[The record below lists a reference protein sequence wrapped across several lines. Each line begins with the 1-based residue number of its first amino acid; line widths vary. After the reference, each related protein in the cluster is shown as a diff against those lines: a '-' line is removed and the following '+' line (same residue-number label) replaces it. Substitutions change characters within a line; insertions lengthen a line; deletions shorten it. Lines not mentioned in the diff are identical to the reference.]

1 MLKKFVS
8 GLLTVSLTLAFV
20 GVADAASVSQLQ
32 KQSSAFKNQ
41 ISSVQSQINSTKQQK
56 ASTQS
61 EIQELDRQLASVQ
74 AEITQLNTKIQE
86 TTANLNKSQKE
97 LKEAIATREAHYNT
111 LKKRIRVMYEY
122 GNSGYLE
129 ALLSSDNFSD
139 FITRLE
145 YTNKLVEYDN
155 KVLKDYTHSE
165 EVIATNVK
173 TIAKDKKQIE
183 DMKAE
188 QAKKQQIL
196 DNNIA
201 RKNQIVKQLDSN
213 QSTYEAQIA
222 DLQQQ
227 DANVQALI
235 QKAEAEA
242 KAREAAAAKAKAD
255 AAAKAKAAQAKAAQA
270 AKAKSSSSSST
281 KSSTKSRSSSYNT
294 GSSNTSGGSSSATV
308 YSSNGKH
315 YQYPIPAYNGY
326 KPNSGYGYRSSPIAG
341 GTEFHTGVDLK
352 ATLNTDVIAAESGTV
367 IYAGWRGGYGKCVI
381 IDHGGGY
388 STLYAHNN
396 VLKVSVG
403 QSVQRGQVIAGAGTT
418 GYSTGVHSHFEVR
431 INGQHTNPTGYIY

>member
-1 MLKKFVS
+1 MLKKLVS
-8 GLLTVSLTLAFV
+8 GLLTVSLTLAFI

-32 KQSSAFKNQ
+32 KQSSAFKNK
-41 ISSVQSQINSTKQQK
+41 ISSVQSRINSTKQQK

-86 TTANLNKSQKE
+86 TTANLNKSQQE

-242 KAREAAAAKAKAD
+242 KARKAAAAKAKAD
-255 AAAKAKAAQAKAAQA
+255 AAAKAKAAAQA
-270 AKAKSSSSSST
+270 AKAKSSSSSRT
-281 KSSTKSRSSSYNT
+281 KSSTRSKSSSYNT

-403 QSVQRGQVIAGAGTT
+403 QTVQRGQVIAGAGTT

>member
-1 MLKKFVS
+1 MLKKLVS

-32 KQSSAFKNQ
+32 KQSSAFKNK
-41 ISSVQSQINSTKQQK
+41 ISSVQSQINSTIQQK

-86 TTANLNKSQKE
+86 TTANLNKSQQE

-235 QKAEAEA
+235 QNAEAEA

-255 AAAKAKAAQAKAAQA
+255 AAAKAKAAAQA
-270 AKAKSSSSSST
+270 AKAKSSSSSRT
-281 KSSTKSRSSSYNT
+281 KSSTRSKSSSYNT

-403 QSVQRGQVIAGAGTT
+403 QTVQRGQVIAGAGTT

>member
-41 ISSVQSQINSTKQQK
+41 ISSVQNQINSTKQQK
-56 ASTQS
+56 ASTES

-86 TTANLNKSQKE
+86 TTANLNKSQQE

-255 AAAKAKAAQAKAAQA
+255 AAAKAAQA

-281 KSSTKSRSSSYNT
+281 KSSTKSKSSSYNT

>member
-1 MLKKFVS
+1 MLKKLVS
-8 GLLTVSLTLAFV
+8 GLLTVSLTLAFI

-32 KQSSAFKNQ
+32 KQSSAFKNK

-86 TTANLNKSQKE
+86 TTANLNKSQQE

-235 QKAEAEA
+235 QKAEA

-255 AAAKAKAAQAKAAQA
+255 AAAKAKAAAQA
-270 AKAKSSSSSST
+270 AKAKSSSSSRT
-281 KSSTKSRSSSYNT
+281 KSSTRSKSSRYNT
-294 GSSNTSGGSSSATV
+294 GSSNTFGGSSSATV

-403 QSVQRGQVIAGAGTT
+403 QTVQRGQVIAGAGTT

>member
-1 MLKKFVS
+1 MLKKLVS
-8 GLLTVSLTLAFV
+8 GLLTVSLTLAFI

-32 KQSSAFKNQ
+32 KQSSAFKNK

-86 TTANLNKSQKE
+86 TTANLNKSQQE
-97 LKEAIATREAHYNT
+97 LKEAIATREAHYTT
-111 LKKRIRVMYEY
+111 LKKRIRVMSEY

-255 AAAKAKAAQAKAAQA
+255 AAAKAKAAAQA
-270 AKAKSSSSSST
+270 AKAKSSSSSRT
-281 KSSTKSRSSSYNT
+281 KSSTRSKSSSYNT

-403 QSVQRGQVIAGAGTT
+403 QTVQRGQVIAGAGTT

>member
-86 TTANLNKSQKE
+86 TTANLNKSQQE

-255 AAAKAKAAQAKAAQA
+255 AAAKAKAAQA

-388 STLYAHNN
+388 STLYSHNN

>member
-1 MLKKFVS
+1 MLKKFVW

-86 TTANLNKSQKE
+86 TTANLNKSQQE

-255 AAAKAKAAQAKAAQA
+255 AAAKAKAAQA

>member
-1 MLKKFVS
+1 MLKKLVS

-32 KQSSAFKNQ
+32 KQSSAFKNK
-41 ISSVQSQINSTKQQK
+41 ISSVQSQINSTKQHK

-86 TTANLNKSQKE
+86 TTANLNKSQQE

-255 AAAKAKAAQAKAAQA
+255 AAAKAKAAAQA
-270 AKAKSSSSSST
+270 AKAKSSSSSRT
-281 KSSTKSRSSSYNT
+281 KSSTRSKSSSYNT

-403 QSVQRGQVIAGAGTT
+403 QTVQRGQVIAGAGTT

>member
-1 MLKKFVS
+1 MLKKLVS

-32 KQSSAFKNQ
+32 KQSSAFKNK

-86 TTANLNKSQKE
+86 TTANLNKSQQE

-255 AAAKAKAAQAKAAQA
+255 AAAKAKAAAQA
-270 AKAKSSSSSST
+270 AKTKSSSSSST
-281 KSSTKSRSSSYNT
+281 KSSTRSKSSSYNT

-403 QSVQRGQVIAGAGTT
+403 QTVQRGQVIAGAGTT

>member
-1 MLKKFVS
+1 
-8 GLLTVSLTLAFV
+8 
-20 GVADAASVSQLQ
+20 
-32 KQSSAFKNQ
+32 
-41 ISSVQSQINSTKQQK
+41 
-56 ASTQS
+56 
-61 EIQELDRQLASVQ
+61 
-74 AEITQLNTKIQE
+74 
-86 TTANLNKSQKE
+86 
-97 LKEAIATREAHYNT
+97 
-111 LKKRIRVMYEY
+111 MYEY

-255 AAAKAKAAQAKAAQA
+255 AAAKAKAAAQA
-270 AKAKSSSSSST
+270 AKAKSSSSSRT
-281 KSSTKSRSSSYNT
+281 KSSTRSKSSSYNT

-403 QSVQRGQVIAGAGTT
+403 QTVQRGQVIAGAGTT
-418 GYSTGVHSHFEVR
+418 GYSTGVPSHFEVR

>member
-1 MLKKFVS
+1 MLKKLVS

-32 KQSSAFKNQ
+32 KQSSAFKNK

-86 TTANLNKSQKE
+86 TTANLNKSQQE

-213 QSTYEAQIA
+213 QSTYEAQFA

-255 AAAKAKAAQAKAAQA
+255 AAAKAKAAAQA
-270 AKAKSSSSSST
+270 AKAKSSSSSRT
-281 KSSTKSRSSSYNT
+281 KSSTRSKSSSYNT

-403 QSVQRGQVIAGAGTT
+403 QTVQRGQVIAGAGTT

>member
-86 TTANLNKSQKE
+86 TTANLNKSQQE

-122 GNSGYLE
+122 CNSGYLE

-255 AAAKAKAAQAKAAQA
+255 AAAKAKAAQA

>member
-86 TTANLNKSQKE
+86 TTANLNKSQQE

-255 AAAKAKAAQAKAAQA
+255 AAAKAKAAQA

>member
-1 MLKKFVS
+1 MLKKLVS

-32 KQSSAFKNQ
+32 KQSSAFKNK

-86 TTANLNKSQKE
+86 TTANLNKSQQE

-213 QSTYEAQIA
+213 HSTYEAQIA

-255 AAAKAKAAQAKAAQA
+255 AAAKAKAAAQA
-270 AKAKSSSSSST
+270 AKAKSSSSSRT
-281 KSSTKSRSSSYNT
+281 KSSTRSKSSSYNT

-341 GTEFHTGVDLK
+341 GTEFPTGVDLK

-403 QSVQRGQVIAGAGTT
+403 QTVQRGQVIAGAGTT

>member
-86 TTANLNKSQKE
+86 TTANLNKSQQE

-173 TIAKDKKQIE
+173 TIAKDKKQID

-255 AAAKAKAAQAKAAQA
+255 AAAKAKAAQA

>member
-1 MLKKFVS
+1 MLKKLVS
-8 GLLTVSLTLAFV
+8 GLLTVSLTLAFI

-32 KQSSAFKNQ
+32 KQSSAFKNK

-86 TTANLNKSQKE
+86 TTANLNKSQQE

-145 YTNKLVEYDN
+145 Y
-155 KVLKDYTHSE
+155 SE

-255 AAAKAKAAQAKAAQA
+255 AAAKAKAAAQA
-270 AKAKSSSSSST
+270 AKAKSSSSSRT
-281 KSSTKSRSSSYNT
+281 KSSTRSKSSRYNT

-403 QSVQRGQVIAGAGTT
+403 QTVQRGQVIAGAGTT

>member
-1 MLKKFVS
+1 MLKKLVS

-32 KQSSAFKNQ
+32 KQSSAFKNK

-86 TTANLNKSQKE
+86 TTANLNKSQQE

-255 AAAKAKAAQAKAAQA
+255 AAAKAKAAAQA
-270 AKAKSSSSSST
+270 AKAKSSSSSRK
-281 KSSTKSRSSSYNT
+281 KSSTRSKSSSYNT

-403 QSVQRGQVIAGAGTT
+403 QTVQRGQVIAGAGTT

>member
-1 MLKKFVS
+1 MLKKLVS

-32 KQSSAFKNQ
+32 KQSSAFKNK

-86 TTANLNKSQKE
+86 TTANLNKSQQE

-255 AAAKAKAAQAKAAQA
+255 AAAKAKAAAQA
-270 AKAKSSSSSST
+270 AKAKSSSSSRT
-281 KSSTKSRSSSYNT
+281 KSSTRSKSSSYNT

>member
-1 MLKKFVS
+1 MLKKLVS
-8 GLLTVSLTLAFV
+8 GLLTVSLTLAFI

-32 KQSSAFKNQ
+32 KQSSAFKNK
-41 ISSVQSQINSTKQQK
+41 ISSVQSRINSTKQQK

-86 TTANLNKSQKE
+86 TTANLNKSQQE

-255 AAAKAKAAQAKAAQA
+255 AAAKAKAAAQA
-270 AKAKSSSSSST
+270 AKAKSSSSSRT
-281 KSSTKSRSSSYNT
+281 KSSTRSKSSSYNT

-403 QSVQRGQVIAGAGTT
+403 QTVQRGQVIAGAGTT

>member
-1 MLKKFVS
+1 MLKKLVS

-20 GVADAASVSQLQ
+20 GVANAASVSQLQ
-32 KQSSAFKNQ
+32 KQSSAFKNK

-86 TTANLNKSQKE
+86 TTANLNKSQQE

-255 AAAKAKAAQAKAAQA
+255 AAAKAKAAAQA
-270 AKAKSSSSSST
+270 AKAKSSSSSRT
-281 KSSTKSRSSSYNT
+281 KSSTRSKSSSYNT

-403 QSVQRGQVIAGAGTT
+403 QTVQRGQVIAGAGTT

>member
-1 MLKKFVS
+1 M
-8 GLLTVSLTLAFV
+8 TVSLTLAFV

-86 TTANLNKSQKE
+86 TTANLNKSQQE

-255 AAAKAKAAQAKAAQA
+255 AAAKAKAAQA

>member
-86 TTANLNKSQKE
+86 TTANLNKSQQE

-255 AAAKAKAAQAKAAQA
+255 AAAKAKAAQA

-367 IYAGWRGGYGKCVI
+367 IYAGWRGGYGKC
-381 IDHGGGY
+381 GY

>member
-86 TTANLNKSQKE
+86 TTANLNKSQQE

-255 AAAKAKAAQAKAAQA
+255 AAAKAKAAQA
-270 AKAKSSSSSST
+270 AKAKSSSSPST

>member
-86 TTANLNKSQKE
+86 TTANLNKSQQE

-227 DANVQALI
+227 DANVHALI

-255 AAAKAKAAQAKAAQA
+255 AAAKAKAAQA

>member
-1 MLKKFVS
+1 MLKKLVS

-32 KQSSAFKNQ
+32 KQSSAFKNK

-86 TTANLNKSQKE
+86 TTANLNKSQQE
-97 LKEAIATREAHYNT
+97 LKEAIATREAHHNT

-242 KAREAAAAKAKAD
+242 KARKAAAAKAKAD
-255 AAAKAKAAQAKAAQA
+255 AAAKAKAAAQA
-270 AKAKSSSSSST
+270 AKAKSSSSSRT
-281 KSSTKSRSSSYNT
+281 KSSTRSKSSSYNT

-403 QSVQRGQVIAGAGTT
+403 QTVQRGQVIAGAGTT

>member
-86 TTANLNKSQKE
+86 TTANLNKSQQE

-255 AAAKAKAAQAKAAQA
+255 AAAKARAAQA

>member
-1 MLKKFVS
+1 MLKKLVS

-32 KQSSAFKNQ
+32 KQSSAFKNK

-86 TTANLNKSQKE
+86 TTANLNKSQQE

-155 KVLKDYTHSE
+155 NVLKDYTHSE

-255 AAAKAKAAQAKAAQA
+255 AAAKAKAAAQA
-270 AKAKSSSSSST
+270 AKAKSSSSSRT
-281 KSSTKSRSSSYNT
+281 KSSTRSKSSSYNT

-403 QSVQRGQVIAGAGTT
+403 QTVQRGQVIAGAGTT

>member
-1 MLKKFVS
+1 
-8 GLLTVSLTLAFV
+8 
-20 GVADAASVSQLQ
+20 
-32 KQSSAFKNQ
+32 
-41 ISSVQSQINSTKQQK
+41 
-56 ASTQS
+56 
-61 EIQELDRQLASVQ
+61 
-74 AEITQLNTKIQE
+74 
-86 TTANLNKSQKE
+86 
-97 LKEAIATREAHYNT
+97 
-111 LKKRIRVMYEY
+111 
-122 GNSGYLE
+122 
-129 ALLSSDNFSD
+129 
-139 FITRLE
+139 
-145 YTNKLVEYDN
+145 
-155 KVLKDYTHSE
+155 
-165 EVIATNVK
+165 
-173 TIAKDKKQIE
+173 
-183 DMKAE
+183 MKAE
-188 QAKKQQIL
+188 QSKKQQIL

-255 AAAKAKAAQAKAAQA
+255 AAAKAKAAQA

-403 QSVQRGQVIAGAGTT
+403 QTVQRGQVIAGAGTT

>member
-1 MLKKFVS
+1 MLKKLVS

-32 KQSSAFKNQ
+32 KQSSAFKNK

-86 TTANLNKSQKE
+86 TTANLNKSQQE

-155 KVLKDYTHSE
+155 RVLKDYTHSE

-255 AAAKAKAAQAKAAQA
+255 AAAKAKAAAQA
-270 AKAKSSSSSST
+270 AKAKSSSSSRT
-281 KSSTKSRSSSYNT
+281 KSSTRSKSSSYNT

-403 QSVQRGQVIAGAGTT
+403 QTVQRGQVIAGAGTT

>member
-1 MLKKFVS
+1 MLKKLVS

-32 KQSSAFKNQ
+32 KQSSAFKNK

-86 TTANLNKSQKE
+86 TTANLNKSQQE

-222 DLQQQ
+222 VLQQQ

-255 AAAKAKAAQAKAAQA
+255 AAAKAKAAAQA
-270 AKAKSSSSSST
+270 AKAKSSSSSRT
-281 KSSTKSRSSSYNT
+281 KSSTRSKSSSYNT

-403 QSVQRGQVIAGAGTT
+403 QTVQRGQVIAGAGTT

>member
-1 MLKKFVS
+1 MLKKLVS

-20 GVADAASVSQLQ
+20 GVADAASVSQLK
-32 KQSSAFKNQ
+32 KQSSAFKNK

-86 TTANLNKSQKE
+86 TTANLNKSQQE

-255 AAAKAKAAQAKAAQA
+255 AAAKAKAAAQA
-270 AKAKSSSSSST
+270 AKAKSSSSSRT
-281 KSSTKSRSSSYNT
+281 KSSTRSKSSSYNT

-403 QSVQRGQVIAGAGTT
+403 QTVQRGQVIAGAGTT

>member
-1 MLKKFVS
+1 MLKKLVS

-32 KQSSAFKNQ
+32 KQSSAFKNK

-56 ASTQS
+56 VSTQS

-86 TTANLNKSQKE
+86 TTANLNKSQQE

-255 AAAKAKAAQAKAAQA
+255 AAAKAKAAAQA
-270 AKAKSSSSSST
+270 AKAKSSSSSRT
-281 KSSTKSRSSSYNT
+281 KSSTRSKSSSYNT

-403 QSVQRGQVIAGAGTT
+403 QTVQRGQVIAGAGTT

>member
-1 MLKKFVS
+1 MLKKLVS

-32 KQSSAFKNQ
+32 KQSSAFKNK

-86 TTANLNKSQKE
+86 TTANLNKSQQE

-255 AAAKAKAAQAKAAQA
+255 AAAKAKAAAQA
-270 AKAKSSSSSST
+270 AKAKSSSSSRT
-281 KSSTKSRSSSYNT
+281 KSSTRSKSSSYNT

-315 YQYPIPAYNGY
+315 YQYPIPVYNGY

-403 QSVQRGQVIAGAGTT
+403 QTVQRGQVIAGAGTT

>member
-1 MLKKFVS
+1 MLKKLVS

-32 KQSSAFKNQ
+32 KQSSAFKNK

-56 ASTQS
+56 ASTES

-86 TTANLNKSQKE
+86 TTANLNKSQQE

-242 KAREAAAAKAKAD
+242 KAKAAAEAKAKAD
-255 AAAKAKAAQAKAAQA
+255 AAAKAKAAQAA
-270 AKAKSSSSSST
+270 AKTKSSSST
-281 KSSTKSRSSSYNT
+281 KSSTKSKSSSYNT

-403 QSVQRGQVIAGAGTT
+403 QTVQRGQVIAGAGTT

>member
-1 MLKKFVS
+1 MLKKLVS

-32 KQSSAFKNQ
+32 KQSSAFKNK

-86 TTANLNKSQKE
+86 TTANLNKSQQE

-155 KVLKDYTHSE
+155 KVLKDYTRSE

-242 KAREAAAAKAKAD
+242 KAREAAAKAKAD
-255 AAAKAKAAQAKAAQA
+255 AAAKAKAAAQA
-270 AKAKSSSSSST
+270 AKAKSSSSSRT
-281 KSSTKSRSSSYNT
+281 KSSTRSKSSSYNT

-403 QSVQRGQVIAGAGTT
+403 QTVQRGQVIAGAGTT

>member
-1 MLKKFVS
+1 MLKKLVS

-32 KQSSAFKNQ
+32 KQSSAFKNK

-86 TTANLNKSQKE
+86 TTANLNKSQQE

-235 QKAEAEA
+235 QKAEAVA

-255 AAAKAKAAQAKAAQA
+255 AAAKAKAAAQA
-270 AKAKSSSSSST
+270 AKAKSSSSSRT
-281 KSSTKSRSSSYNT
+281 KSSTRSKSSSYNT

-403 QSVQRGQVIAGAGTT
+403 QTVQRGQVIAGAGTT

>member
-86 TTANLNKSQKE
+86 TTANLNKSQQE

-255 AAAKAKAAQAKAAQA
+255 AAAKAKAAQA

-294 GSSNTSGGSSSATV
+294 GSSNKSGGSSSATV

>member
-1 MLKKFVS
+1 MLKKLVS

-32 KQSSAFKNQ
+32 KQSSAFKNK

-86 TTANLNKSQKE
+86 TTANLNKSQQE

-255 AAAKAKAAQAKAAQA
+255 AAAKAKAAAQA
-270 AKAKSSSSSST
+270 AKAKSSSSSRT
-281 KSSTKSRSSSYNT
+281 KSSTRSKSSRYNT

-403 QSVQRGQVIAGAGTT
+403 QTVQRGQVIAGAGTT